1 MVCPRADMVP
11 SLENNSSNQLAVEK
25 LSCALAE
32 GEDKTAAGDCSLELD
47 WKLTTAEKPTYRD
60 VGH

>member
-1 MVCPRADMVP
+1 MVP
-11 SLENNSSNQLAVEK
+11 SLENNSSNQLVEK
-25 LSCALAE
+25 LCCALAE
-32 GEDKTAAGDCSLELD
+32 GGDKTAAGDCSLELD

>member
-1 MVCPRADMVP
+1 MVP

-47 WKLTTAEKPTYRD
+47 WKLTTAAKPTYRD